1 MQQPPAWFVQTVG
14 REVSIYS
21 TKLAAT
27 PGLCRSGEG
36 LLKAVC
42 VQTRAALS
50 YRALKCVCPTAE
62 GFASFTVS
70 PVTAWSWYQHFLLT

>member
-14 REVSIYS
+14 QEVSIYS

-27 PGLCRSGEG
+27 PGLCRLAEG
-36 LLKAVC
+36 LLKAAC
-42 VQTRAALS
+42 GQTRAAQTCL
-50 YRALKCVCPTAE
+50 TAV
-62 GFASFTVS
+62 FASFIVS